1 MKFDEMVNNILS
13 EKYDSWDEAD
23 VMYVVRDGRL
33 KQKSV
38 QHALKRQASNEG
50 YCDSPEQAL
59 RRAGIIKS
67 KFDPKKFVQKVGDK
81 WVPAFPFG
89 KPE

>member
-1 MKFDEMVNNILS
+1 MKFENLVNNILN
-13 EKYDSWDEAD
+13 EKYDAWDEAD
-23 VMYVVRDGRL
+23 VMYIVRDGRM

-38 QHALKRQASNEG
+38 THALKRQASAEG
-50 YCDSPEQAL
+50 YCDSVEQAL

-67 KFDPKKFVQKVGDK
+67 KFDPKKFVKKVGDK

-89 KPE
+89 EQ